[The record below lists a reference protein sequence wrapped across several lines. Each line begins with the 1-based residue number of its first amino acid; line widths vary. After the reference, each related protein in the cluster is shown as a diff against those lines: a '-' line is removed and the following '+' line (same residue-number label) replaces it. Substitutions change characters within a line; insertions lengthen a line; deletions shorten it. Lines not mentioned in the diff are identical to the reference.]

1 MFRQRLCVWVGCL
14 IFSSAVCLAGET
26 SGEWIHG
33 FYTVGSPRPV
43 AKAEAEAWHQ
53 ASALVESTSTAF
65 VLVGSGSSMN
75 PLYLPGTILV
85 MRKPPYNEL
94 KRGQTALYRAK
105 SQNVVAHLLVAR
117 VRDGWRVQGL
127 NNPTPD
133 QEAVSPDN
141 FVGVVIAA
149 FQPLASS
156 SQGPLVALHLEKG
169 FDQRPKKDAEITPR
183 LSMQ

>member
-1 MFRQRLCVWVGCL
+1 M
-14 IFSSAVCLAGET
+14 T
-26 SGEWIHG
+26 
-33 FYTVGSPRPV
+33 
-43 AKAEAEAWHQ
+43 
-53 ASALVESTSTAF
+53 
-65 VLVGSGSSMN
+65 
-75 PLYLPGTILV
+75 
-85 MRKPPYNEL
+85 
-94 KRGQTALYRAK
+94 
-105 SQNVVAHLLVAR
+105 
-117 VRDGWRVQGL
+117 GWRVQGL
-127 NNPTPD
+127 NNSIPD